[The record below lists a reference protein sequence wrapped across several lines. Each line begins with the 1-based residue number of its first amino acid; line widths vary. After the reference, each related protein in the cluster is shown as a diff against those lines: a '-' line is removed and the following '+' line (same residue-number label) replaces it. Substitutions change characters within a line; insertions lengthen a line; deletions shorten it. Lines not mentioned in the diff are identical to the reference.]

1 MFPNTFWNKSDLF
14 FGENFPK
21 KCGQNLINFV
31 RILTQNHF
39 SYNHLTNMILAL
51 SVGIAAVTLAILYT
65 MFEIQINITSL
76 EKMDNILSKR
86 LKAFTHEKEK
96 A

>member
-1 MFPNTFWNKSDLF
+1 
-14 FGENFPK
+14 
-21 KCGQNLINFV
+21 
-31 RILTQNHF
+31 
-39 SYNHLTNMILAL
+39 MILAL

-76 EKMDNILSKR
+76 EKMDHILSRK
-86 LKAFTHEKEK
+86 LKAFRHEKEK

>member
-1 MFPNTFWNKSDLF
+1 
-14 FGENFPK
+14 
-21 KCGQNLINFV
+21 
-31 RILTQNHF
+31 
-39 SYNHLTNMILAL
+39 MILAL

-86 LKAFTHEKEK
+86 LKAFIHEKEK